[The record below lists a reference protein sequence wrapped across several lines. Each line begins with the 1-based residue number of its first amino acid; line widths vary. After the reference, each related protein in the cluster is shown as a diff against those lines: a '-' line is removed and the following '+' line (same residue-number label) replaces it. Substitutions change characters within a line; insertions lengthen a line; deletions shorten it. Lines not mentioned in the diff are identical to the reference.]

1 LLLSDRAPLPL
12 LEFLNFQEQLIDL
25 TTNLDKTTEIQL
37 AKATVSVPANQI
49 LVNELGKAK
58 INYKVNLSFTPFP
71 SALSSP
77 TMNKLSFDEDVLPP
91 QKLAVLKT
99 YGDFKRLN
107 TLLLASDLDAKLP
120 VFPTK
125 LND

>member
-1 LLLSDRAPLPL
+1 MLLSDRAPLPL
-12 LEFLNFQEQLIDL
+12 LQFLNFQEQLIDL

-71 SALSSP
+71 
-77 TMNKLSFDEDVLPP
+77 
-91 QKLAVLKT
+91 
-99 YGDFKRLN
+99 
-107 TLLLASDLDAKLP
+107 
-120 VFPTK
+120 
-125 LND
+125 

>member
-1 LLLSDRAPLPL
+1 
-12 LEFLNFQEQLIDL
+12 
-25 TTNLDKTTEIQL
+25 
-37 AKATVSVPANQI
+37 
-49 LVNELGKAK
+49 
-58 INYKVNLSFTPFP
+58 
-71 SALSSP
+71 
-77 TMNKLSFDEDVLPP
+77 MNKLSFDEDVLPP

-107 TLLLASDLDAKLP
+107 TLLLASDLDTKLP

>member
-12 LEFLNFQEQLIDL
+12 LQFLNFQEQLIDL

-58 INYKVNLSFTPFP
+58 INYKVNLSFEPFP
-71 SALSSP
+71 
-77 TMNKLSFDEDVLPP
+77 
-91 QKLAVLKT
+91 
-99 YGDFKRLN
+99 
-107 TLLLASDLDAKLP
+107 
-120 VFPTK
+120 
-125 LND
+125 

>member
-1 LLLSDRAPLPL
+1 M
-12 LEFLNFQEQLIDL
+12 IDL

-71 SALSSP
+71 KALSSP

-107 TLLLASDLDAKLP
+107 TLLLASDLDTKLP
-120 VFPTK
+120 VFPPK

>member
-12 LEFLNFQEQLIDL
+12 LQFLNFQEQLIDL

-71 SALSSP
+71 
-77 TMNKLSFDEDVLPP
+77 
-91 QKLAVLKT
+91 
-99 YGDFKRLN
+99 
-107 TLLLASDLDAKLP
+107 
-120 VFPTK
+120 
-125 LND
+125 